1 MTMLVDIQNVTKTY
15 QSGDAQVNALDKA
28 SLSIEEG
35 DFTVLVGPSGSGKT
49 TMLNHIGCLDRPTS
63 GDVIWEG
70 NNIKSLNDDALSALR
85 ASRIGF
91 IFQSFHLVP
100 VLTAQEN
107 VMLAW
112 QLSGE
117 SGDAA
122 QARQLLADVGL
133 ADHADRKPNQLSGGQ
148 QQRVAIARALIK
160 SPKLVI
166 ADEPT
171 ANLDSATGEKIL
183 SLMRTLN
190 EERGTTFLFSTH
202 DERVMNHAKKV
213 YTLMDGVVQAGG
225 S

>member
-1 MTMLVDIQNVTKTY
+1 MLVEIKGVTKTY
-15 QSGDAQVNALDKA
+15 QSGDAQVNALDNA
-28 SLSIEEG
+28 SLNIEEG

-70 NNIKSLNDDALSALR
+70 QNIETLNDDALSALR
-85 ASRIGF
+85 AARIGF

-100 VLTAQEN
+100 VLTALEN

-117 SGDAA
+117 PGDVAK
-122 QARQLLADVGL
+122 ARQLLVDVDL

-160 SPKLVI
+160 DPKLVI

-183 SLMRTLN
+183 ALMRKLN

-213 YTLMDGVVQAGG
+213 YALVDGVVQAGDA
-225 S
+225 